1 MSEKKDI
8 NVVLSGGSARGL
20 AHLGVLSVLEKHFKI
35 KSVIGTS
42 MGAII
47 GGFYA
52 YGYSTDEI
60 VEMVKDIKPS
70 KMLSVFRPSFNISGL
85 FDGKAILKYFEEK
98 TKNVN
103 IENCK
108 ISFAAAAFDMS
119 TAKTIIL
126 DKGNLAKAL
135 RASSALPLI
144 IEPFPYG
151 KYLFVD
157 GYIEHPFPL
166 KFANHFEKRMVVA
179 SSIFP
184 SLPQP
189 SSIFDSSDSASDE
202 DKPSMFNVFFKSTL
216 YSQTSMALQ
225 ATIMYKPDIYISC
238 FSEDLHFWD
247 LDEVDE
253 FYNIGKKSAEKR
265 VKDYMEDEDS
275 TLHDKFFDNLTEK
288 YKEVSDYLKGVTK

>member
-20 AHLGVLSVLEKHFKI
+20 AHLGVLSVLEKHFNI
-35 KSVIGTS
+35 KSIIGTS

-52 YGYSTDEI
+52 YGYSTGEI

-85 FDGKAILKYFEEK
+85 FDGKAILKYFKEK
-98 TKNVN
+98 TNNVN

-108 ISFAAAAFDMS
+108 IPFAAVAFDMI
-119 TAKTIIL
+119 TAKTILL
-126 DKGNLAKAL
+126 DKGCLAKAL

-166 KFANHFEKRMVVA
+166 KFANHFAKRTVA
-179 SSIFP
+179 AASIFP

-189 SSIFDSSDSASDE
+189 SSIFAPSDSESDE

-216 YSQTSMALQ
+216 YTQASMALQ
-225 ATIMYKPDIYISC
+225 ANITHKPDIYISC
-238 FSEDLHFWD
+238 FTDELDFWD
-247 LDEVDE
+247 LDEVDR
-253 FYNIGKKSAEKR
+253 FYDIGKKSAEKA
-265 VKDYMEDEDS
+265 VTDFIEDEDRA
-275 TLHDKFFDNLTEK
+275 LHDKFFDNLADK